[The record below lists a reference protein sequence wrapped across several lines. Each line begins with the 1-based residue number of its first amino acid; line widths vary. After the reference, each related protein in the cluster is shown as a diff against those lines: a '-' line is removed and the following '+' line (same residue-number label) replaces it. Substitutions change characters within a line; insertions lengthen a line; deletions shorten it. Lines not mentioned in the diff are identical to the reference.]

1 MEHEK
6 RHRVI
11 GGRLDHDRVAR
22 GKRRGRLERPDGGR
36 EVVGDDAGERSE
48 RLVYRNL
55 EVVVVSRLRADR
67 HGRSIVVHRNVTR
80 AAVYV
85 RHGIELPHGLLHVRL
100 AGFLGEDL
108 AQLEPSLHHQV
119 GEPAEDDAAFPDR
132 KRRPGLLR
140 GDRAVNRLRDVLRR
154 GGGDR
159 IDHLQRRRVDHVLG
173 FAVGRVGLLTVDDHF
188 HSIISFYFL
197 WASR

>member
-1 MEHEK
+1 MKSARQYAHN
-6 RHRVI
+6 I
-11 GGRLDHDRVAR
+11 GVAR

-85 RHGIELPHGLLHVRL
+85 RHGIELAVRIGADSL
-100 AGFLGEDL
+100 YRLPGERMSTIMCSTIVYGFSSASGALVITSFSS
-108 AQLEPSLHHQV
+108 AISLPFNSSLPFTLSLIH
-119 GEPAEDDAAFPDR
+119 
-132 KRRPGLLR
+132 
-140 GDRAVNRLRDVLRR
+140 
-154 GGGDR
+154 
-159 IDHLQRRRVDHVLG
+159 I
-173 FAVGRVGLLTVDDHF
+173 
-188 HSIISFYFL
+188 
-197 WASR
+197 